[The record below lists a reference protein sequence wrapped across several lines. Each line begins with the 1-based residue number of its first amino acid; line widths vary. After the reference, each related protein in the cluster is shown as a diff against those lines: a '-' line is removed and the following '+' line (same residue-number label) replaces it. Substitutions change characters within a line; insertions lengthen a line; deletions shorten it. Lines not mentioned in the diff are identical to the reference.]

1 MQRNHL
7 WIEIIALGSAIAL
20 AVALLIAS
28 LGAVA
33 GAFSTPESAQAAEPQ
48 SQPQTQ
54 PESQPVQP
62 PVETARVYE
71 GMITC
76 SRCGAKHSPRLDQ
89 SAANCVRRCVR
100 TGAGFALI
108 DGDRVYQLEGD
119 LTVLKTVA
127 GERARVTGFAHGNRI
142 RVSSVSAT

>member
-1 MQRNHL
+1 MQRNRL

-33 GAFSTPESAQAAEPQ
+33 GAFSTPESAQAADPQ
-48 SQPQTQ
+48 AQAA
-54 PESQPVQP
+54 QP

-71 GMITC
+71 GMVTC

-100 TGAGFALI
+100 MGSTFTLI
-108 DGDRVYQLEGD
+108 DGDTAYELEGD

-127 GERARVTGFAHGNRI
+127 GQRARVTGFAHGNRI
-142 RVSSVSAT
+142 RVSSVSVA